1 MSTKLIS
8 SVNDIKY
15 CLYINLSSRLD
26 RKQHIESQLTSIGIQ
41 PTRFNAIKLKNG
53 RIGCSMSHLKC
64 LEIAKKNNWPYV
76 MICEDDLLILN
87 KDSFINHLNN
97 FFILHGDVNDAWNVL
112 LLAGNNVP
120 PYVKI
125 DDTCI
130 EVSHCQTT
138 TGYIIKQC
146 YYDTLIDNIRTGIHK
161 LMKYPDNHVLY
172 AIDKYWIQLQKIHP
186 WYMIVPIEAV
196 QREDYSDIEKRQTNY
211 ENVMKD
217 VDKHALVRNLYANNS
232 YITPGFI
239 KNINTSSPNSTTEYS
254 DKQSS
259 DKQSSDKQSS
269 NSQLVNK
276 QSSNSQLVNKQYSSS
291 QLVNKQYSSSQLYN
305 KQYSSSQLYNK
316 QYSTN
321 ASSTNSVKPTQPRQT
336 LRVSNYNPLRKKFY
350 GFSLYRNRTRKVAY
364 R

>member
-1 MSTKLIS
+1 MSTQLIS

-15 CLYINLSSRLD
+15 CLYINLLSRVD
-26 RKQHIESQLTSIGIQ
+26 RKEHIESQLTSIGIQ

-76 MICEDDLLILN
+76 MICEDDLIILN
-87 KDSFINHLNN
+87 KNNFIKHLNN
-97 FFILHGDVNDAWNVL
+97 FFRLHGDVNDAWNVL

-186 WYMIVPIEAV
+186 WYMIVPVEAV

-211 ENVMKD
+211 ENIMKD

-232 YITPGFI
+232 YITPDFI
-239 KNINTSSPNSTTEYS
+239 KNINKSSPNSTTQNSTTQNSTTQNYTTQNS
-254 DKQSS
+254 TTQNSTTQNS
-259 DKQSSDKQSS
+259 TTANY
-269 NSQLVNK
+269 NSQFATK
-276 QSSNSQLVNKQYSSS
+276 KY
-291 QLVNKQYSSSQLYN
+291 Y
-305 KQYSSSQLYNK
+305 
-316 QYSTN
+316 TN
-321 ASSTNSVKPTQPRQT
+321 ESSTNSVKPTQHRQT

-350 GFSLYRNRTRKVAY
+350 GFSLNRYRTRKVAY
-364 R
+364 Y